1 MISVQKLPYLLV
13 LRSVLLLEPFCALAM
28 ALNLQAAAEP
38 ARAQM
43 QEWGRFPMFLTEEL
57 WRSLLSAEKQLRK
70 IEQIS
75 QHLVA
80 LGLRHPSERT
90 FATVAALIAIT
101 GNEQMDDDA
110 VGQTALLST
119 VKSVLRVHLIR
130 AKQMATPLL
139 GGYLTELPA
148 TLEGLPQSVRNHF
161 FANGL
166 PQAPVDL
173 NRVWRS
179 GNAWAMRS
187 THRARQVSSQNPA
200 FGWQQQG
207 FGMSVI
213 AQQAALTTAQTMLA
227 LSGHHAQDSL
237 PGLQIFNTGAA
248 WAGGGGT
255 ALTTTSAQPRE
266 VALQNM
272 LQRAEGPPE
281 RSAPLPLMGG
291 SVAATSVVSQ
301 TASSRSELPGLPPV
315 AAETV
320 GAVGTTAAPRITETP
335 AVPVESQVSG
345 AADVEDDLLRLAEMH
360 YDSSLPPVVQPR
372 EASHEATKAPASVG
386 MKKPAAAKFKRG
398 MKRPAAAQNSQQA
411 CSATKV
417 LKRPAATVTVMPSS
431 SSGGMKR
438 PAAAQ
443 KAKVSVAGRKEITRA
458 QARKLRPD
466 GCGKCRY
473 QAGCCPSC
481 WRQRNVLILD

>member
-1 MISVQKLPYLLV
+1 M
-13 LRSVLLLEPFCALAM
+13 
-28 ALNLQAAAEP
+28 
-38 ARAQM
+38 
-43 QEWGRFPMFLTEEL
+43 
-57 WRSLLSAEKQLRK
+57 
-70 IEQIS
+70 
-75 QHLVA
+75 
-80 LGLRHPSERT
+80 
-90 FATVAALIAIT
+90 AALIAFT

-110 VGQTALLST
+110 VRQTALLST
-119 VKSVLRVHLIR
+119 VKSMLRVHLIR

-139 GGYLTELPA
+139 DGYLTELPA

-166 PQAPVDL
+166 PQAPLDL

-179 GNAWAMRS
+179 ANAWPMRS
-187 THRARQVSSQNPA
+187 THRARQVSSHNSA

-207 FGMSVI
+207 LGMSVI

-227 LSGHHAQDSL
+227 LSGHHAQESL

-248 WAGGGGT
+248 RAGGGGT

-281 RSAPLPLMGG
+281 SSAPLALMDG
-291 SVAATSVVSQ
+291 SVAATSVVSPA
-301 TASSRSELPGLPPV
+301 ASSRSEPPGFPLV

-320 GAVGTTAAPRITETP
+320 AGLGTTAAPSITEPP

-372 EASHEATKAPASVG
+372 EASHEATKAPASAG
-386 MKKPAAAKFKRG
+386 MKKPAAAKSECR
-398 MKRPAAAQNSQQA
+398 MKRPAAAHNSQQA
-411 CSATKV
+411 CSATKGH

-438 PAAAQ
+438 PAASQ
-443 KAKVSVAGRKEITRA
+443 KVKVSVAGRKEITRA

-481 WRQRNVLILD
+481 WRERNVLILD

>member
-1 MISVQKLPYLLV
+1 V
-13 LRSVLLLEPFCALAM
+13 LR
-28 ALNLQAAAEP
+28 
-38 ARAQM
+38 
-43 QEWGRFPMFLTEEL
+43 
-57 WRSLLSAEKQLRK
+57 EKQLRK

-80 LGLRHPSERT
+80 MGLRHPSERT

-110 VGQTALLST
+110 VRQTALLST

-179 GNAWAMRS
+179 GNAWPMRS
-187 THRARQVSSQNPA
+187 THRARQVSSHNSA

-207 FGMSVI
+207 LGMSVI

-227 LSGHHAQDSL
+227 MSAHHAQDSL

-248 WAGGGGT
+248 RAGG
-255 ALTTTSAQPRE
+255 TTPAQPRE

-272 LQRAEGPPE
+272 LQRAEGPQE
-281 RSAPLPLMGG
+281 RSAPLALMDG
-291 SVAATSVVSQ
+291 SVAAPSVVSQ
-301 TASSRSELPGLPPV
+301 TASSRSEPPGLPPV

-320 GAVGTTAAPRITETP
+320 GAFGTTAAPRMTEPP
-335 AVPVESQVSG
+335 AVPVESQASG
-345 AADVEDDLLRLAEMH
+345 AADVEDDLLRLAELH

-372 EASHEATKAPASVG
+372 EASHEATKAPASAG
-386 MKKPAAAKFKRG
+386 MKKPAAAKFKCS
-398 MKRPAAAQNSQQA
+398 MKKPAAAQSSQQT

-417 LKRPAATVTVMPSS
+417 KCHLKKPATTVTVMPSS

-443 KAKVSVAGRKEITRA
+443 KANVSGAGRKEITRA

-473 QAGCCPSC
+473 QPGCCPS
-481 WRQRNVLILD
+481 WRERNVLILD